1 MTDMLLAGF
10 HVEGKTSNVF
20 PALRQD
26 QVAIGLLGNPIAGN
40 GFTSVAEVHQTY
52 DCLTKGKNSG
62 SYKPRGLYP
71 NLCSRSA
78 DRPRF
83 PRRESTPAGSRR

>member
-10 HVEGKTSNVF
+10 PVEGKTRNVF
-20 PALRQD
+20 PALRQH
-26 QVAIGLLGNPIAGN
+26 QVAIGLPANPNAGN
-40 GFTSVAEVHQTY
+40 GFTSVAEVHQRY
-52 DCLTKGKNSG
+52 DCLTKDNYG